1 MSPGALWGALL
12 FWELGVRPQNN
23 NAAERR
29 CSIPHIQGVPDPRA
43 PQAAPEQPQ
52 RHLTEQFGSSS
63 QGFHAVLLQHSKGGP
78 AHEHVCA
85 EGPGTQKVSQTKSAS
100 PPAPLQHG
108 FGEGV
113 EEGRMWA
120 ALPSHPIK

>member
-1 MSPGALWGALL
+1 MLHPTHPRLA
-12 FWELGVRPQNN
+12 
-23 NAAERR
+23 
-29 CSIPHIQGVPDPRA
+29 DPRA
-43 PQAAPEQPQ
+43 QQAAPEQPQ
-52 RHLTEQFGSSS
+52 SHPTDQFGSFSH
-63 QGFHAVLLQHSKGGP
+63 GFHAGLAQHNKGILHMSMSVQKVP
-78 AHEHVCA
+78 AQ
-85 EGPGTQKVSQTKSAS
+85 QKVSQTNSVS